1 MGHNNFAAARVM
13 PAPRIAHTATSSHAF
28 RCVSYWLLRRSS
40 NVSFR
45 LRLRAPL
52 GQARP
57 SRRKNIKNRCSVLP
71 L

>member
-28 RCVSYWLLRRSS
+28 VRLVLRRSS